1 MPTFFLRDA
10 ELKATVPKV
19 DLPRAIS
26 ALLHLFIP
34 FVIYNIMYKDFGR
47 ERLSKYAP
55 EVYELSDD
63 RKQLYMIL
71 DVYYSIRWAMG
82 MTIMMSRVTLPLG
95 VVVAAKHLLVDEMGY
110 VVGSMAFAG
119 ARPGPLTTRD
129 YLAATFMVVAG
140 ILQHGAEL
148 QRWVFKSDPKNQ
160 GRLHT
165 TGLFGYARF
174 INHTG
179 HILRD
184 LSHLCMAPNLFCASI
199 YLMADFDLACK
210 IMPETVQHMKA
221 KYGEQYEKYSKQTP
235 WLLIPGVH

>member
-1 MPTFFLRDA
+1 M
-10 ELKATVPKV
+10 PKV

-82 MTIMMSRVTLPLG
+82 VTIMMSRVTLPLG
-95 VVVAAKHLLVDEMGY
+95 VAVAAKHLLVDEMGY

-140 ILQHGAEL
+140 ILQHGTVRSCSGGCSRVIPKIKDDCI
-148 QRWVFKSDPKNQ
+148 QRDCLGMHVSSTIQ
-160 GRLHT
+160 GT
-165 TGLFGYARF
+165 SFV
-174 INHTG
+174 I
-179 HILRD
+179 
-184 LSHLCMAPNLFCASI
+184 
-199 YLMADFDLACK
+199 
-210 IMPETVQHMKA
+210 
-221 KYGEQYEKYSKQTP
+221 
-235 WLLIPGVH
+235 